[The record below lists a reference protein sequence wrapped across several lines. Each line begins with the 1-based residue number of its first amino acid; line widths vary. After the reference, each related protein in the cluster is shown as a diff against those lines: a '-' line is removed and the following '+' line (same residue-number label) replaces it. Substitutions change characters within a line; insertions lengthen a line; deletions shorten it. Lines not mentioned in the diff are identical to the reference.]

1 VTVLLLLLAG
11 LGASSLASPVSVMDD
26 LGVTVYIAAV
36 PRRVVCLSPGATEI
50 VYALGAGKCL
60 SAVCRQCDYPAQ
72 AKKLPQTGDFMNP
85 SLEAVMA
92 VKPDLVVT
100 TGGVQKELVL
110 NLRRMDLPV
119 LMLYPHS
126 VLGVLDN
133 ISVLGRVLGR
143 DKEAA
148 GLVAGLRARLSR
160 LAAPPGGRRPK
171 VYFEMWHDPLMAIGD
186 AGYVGD
192 LIRLAGADN
201 VTRGLAEEYPRVSPE
216 LVIGADPDVI
226 LLSHCEEPAKA
237 AGFVGNRPGWEG
249 VKAVLTGRVYGDLDM
264 DLILRPGP
272 RLADGLEQL
281 VKRIRTE

>member
-1 VTVLLLLLAG
+1 VTVFLLLLAG
-11 LGASSLASPVSVMDD
+11 LGASSPAAPLAVMDD
-26 LGVTVYIAAV
+26 LGVTVYIASV

-92 VKPDLVVT
+92 VRPDLVVT

-126 VLGVLDN
+126 VTGVLGN
-133 ISVLGRVLGR
+133 ITALGRALGR
-143 DKEAA
+143 EAEAA
-148 GLVAGLRARLSR
+148 ELVSRLRARISR
-160 LAAPPGGRRPK
+160 IAAPPGGRRPK

-201 VTRGLAEEYPRVSPE
+201 VAKGLAEEYPRVSPE

-226 LLSHCEEPAKA
+226 LLSYCDKPARA

-249 VKAVLTGRVYGDLDM
+249 IKAVKTGRVYGDLDM
-264 DLILRPGP
+264 DPILRPGP

>member
-1 VTVLLLLLAG
+1 MTALLFLLG
-11 LGASSLASPVSVMDD
+11 LGAAVPASPIPVMDD
-26 LGVTVYIAAV
+26 LGGTVYLAAH

-60 SAVCRQCDYPAQ
+60 SAVCRQCDYPAE
-72 AKKLPQTGDFMNP
+72 AKKLPQAGDFVNP
-85 SLEAVMA
+85 SLEAIMA
-92 VKPDLVVT
+92 VRPDLVIT

-110 NLRRMDLPV
+110 NLKRMELPV

-126 VLGVLDN
+126 VTGVLGN
-133 ISVLGRVLGR
+133 ITALGRALGR
-143 DKEAA
+143 EKEAA
-148 GLVAGLRARLSR
+148 GLVARLRARLER
-160 LAAPPGGRRPK
+160 LAVPPRGHRPL
-171 VYFEMWHDPLMAIGD
+171 VYFEMWHDPLMAIGE

-201 VTRGLAEEYPRVSPE
+201 VARGLAEEYPRVSAE
-216 LVIGADPDVI
+216 LVIGSDPDVI
-226 LLSHCEEPAKA
+226 LLSHCDEPGRA
-237 AGFVGNRPGWEG
+237 AGFVGSRPGWG
-249 VKAVLTGRVYGDLDM
+249 GIKAVRTGRIYGDLDM